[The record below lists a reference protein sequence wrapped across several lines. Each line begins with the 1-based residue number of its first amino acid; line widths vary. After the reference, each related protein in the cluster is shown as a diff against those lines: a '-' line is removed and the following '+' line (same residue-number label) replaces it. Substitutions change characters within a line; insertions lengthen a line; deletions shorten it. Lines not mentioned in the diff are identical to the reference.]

1 MFNRMRLV
9 AAAAAL
15 VATAPLAAVGT
26 ANAEEAVAA
35 AKPERTITIKGVE
48 PREGVFFAK
57 GKVKPDYKQR
67 FAVVERKLKSEKNWS
82 NFRTFK
88 TTNDSSY
95 RERIS
100 ALKRSGIV
108 CYRIKIKG
116 NDQFRTSYSN
126 KVCIR
131 TF

>member
-15 VATAPLAAVGT
+15 IATAPLAAVGT
-26 ANAEEAVAA
+26 ANAEGAAAA

-48 PREGVFFAK
+48 PRSNVFFIK
-57 GKVKPDYKQR
+57 GRVKPDYKQR
-67 FAVVERKLKSEKNWS
+67 FAVLQRKLKSEKNWD
-82 NFRTFK
+82 NARKFK
-88 TTNDSSY
+88 TTNNSTY

-100 ALKRSGIV
+100 ALDRSGIV
-108 CYRIKIKG
+108 CYRVKIAG
-116 NDQFRTSYSN
+116 NDKFRTSYSN